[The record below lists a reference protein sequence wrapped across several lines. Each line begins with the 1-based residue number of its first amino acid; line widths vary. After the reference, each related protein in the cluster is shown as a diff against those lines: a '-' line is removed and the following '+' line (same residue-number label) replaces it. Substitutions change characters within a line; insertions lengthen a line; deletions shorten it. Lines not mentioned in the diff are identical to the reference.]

1 MFKIIDICIACVEKN
16 YSGILAHHMGSKLD
30 ENMSQNNTDIKDINN
45 FAITINK
52 KSSQSS
58 GNSSN

>member
-1 MFKIIDICIACVEKN
+1 
-16 YSGILAHHMGSKLD
+16 
-30 ENMSQNNTDIKDINN
+30 MSQNNTDIKDINN

>member
-30 ENMSQNNTDIKDINN
+30 GKSSFLYYKVINMEDINY
-45 FAITINK
+45 ISI
-52 KSSQSS
+52 
-58 GNSSN
+58 